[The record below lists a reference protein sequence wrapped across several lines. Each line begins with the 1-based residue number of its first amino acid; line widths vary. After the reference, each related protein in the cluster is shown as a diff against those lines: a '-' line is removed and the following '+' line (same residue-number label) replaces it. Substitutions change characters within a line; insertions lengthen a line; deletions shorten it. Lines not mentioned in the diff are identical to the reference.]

1 VKKGLILITTAALVV
16 IMLFAAAIASHA
28 SDADL
33 QVGAAADVG
42 AQEESGSISE
52 LLTGR
57 ISEMTEPENVVRAV
71 TWASSVA
78 SVLIITLLRASLIK
92 LRNKISGTLE
102 NAAEKTNE
110 LVECYN
116 ESNRRIDRLENTL
129 GSLSDTAM
137 SKNSRESE
145 TYEAVCAFA
154 DMLFTVYNGSTT
166 IPEGMKDLLR
176 EKYAGLL
183 KSAKGEGDK
192 I

>member
-1 VKKGLILITTAALVV
+1 MKKGLILITTAALVV

-102 NAAEKTNE
+102 NTAEKTNE

>member
-1 VKKGLILITTAALVV
+1 
-16 IMLFAAAIASHA
+16 MLFAAAIASHA